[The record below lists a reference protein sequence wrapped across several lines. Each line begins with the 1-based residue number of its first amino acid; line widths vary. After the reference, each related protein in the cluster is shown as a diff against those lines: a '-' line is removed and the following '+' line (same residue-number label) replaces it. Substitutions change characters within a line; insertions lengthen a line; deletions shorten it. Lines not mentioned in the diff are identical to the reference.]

1 MFGFPFV
8 TSLIVVMALV
18 IVFSFVINKGI
29 KINTKNSQ
37 QKQLNI
43 KTEKRAQTIT

>member
-18 IVFSFVINKGI
+18 TICSLVINKGLSF
-29 KINTKNSQ
+29 KPKAKQADLVPMTKKHI
-37 QKQLNI
+37 QKP
-43 KTEKRAQTIT
+43 A